1 MISLVEFLNSKSS
14 LNKQY
19 EEELISILDKLDVG
33 NVELLSNEEF
43 QFIVVK
49 LMSLASSNKISD
61 ETKEAII
68 DKLDEIEKNL
78 TLIVQHLS
86 KQKGNL
92 EKKVKISG
100 KNFDL
105 PLLILIGVGLSFF
118 GGKILM
124 PLLVLCPTTYKY
136 TKINLLEQSV
146 KFYIWTVW
154 VKFIN

>member
-43 QFIVVK
+43 QSIVVK

-92 EKKVKISG
+92 GKKVKISG

-105 PLLILIGVGLSFF
+105 PLLILIGAGLSFL
-118 GGKILM
+118 GKILM
-124 PLLVLCPTTYKY
+124 L
-136 TKINLLEQSV
+136 
-146 KFYIWTVW
+146 F
-154 VKFIN
+154 

>member
-19 EEELISILDKLDVG
+19 EEELISILDKLYVG

-43 QFIVVK
+43 QSIVVK

-92 EKKVKISG
+92 EKKSE
-100 KNFDL
+100 NFW
-105 PLLILIGVGLSFF
+105 
-118 GGKILM
+118 
-124 PLLVLCPTTYKY
+124 
-136 TKINLLEQSV
+136 E
-146 KFYIWTVW
+146 KF
-154 VKFIN
+154 

>member
-43 QFIVVK
+43 QSIVVK

-100 KNFDL
+100 KNFGL

-118 GGKILM
+118 GKNSNA
-124 PLLVLCPTTYKY
+124 V
-136 TKINLLEQSV
+136 
-146 KFYIWTVW
+146 
-154 VKFIN
+154 FIAVFNHLQIY

>member
-43 QFIVVK
+43 QSIVVK

-92 EKKVKISG
+92 GKKVKISG

-105 PLLILIGVGLSFF
+105 PLLILIGAGLSFL
-118 GGKILM
+118 GKILM
-124 PLLVLCPTTYKY
+124 LFFSTMLNHLQIY
-136 TKINLLEQSV
+136 
-146 KFYIWTVW
+146 
-154 VKFIN
+154 